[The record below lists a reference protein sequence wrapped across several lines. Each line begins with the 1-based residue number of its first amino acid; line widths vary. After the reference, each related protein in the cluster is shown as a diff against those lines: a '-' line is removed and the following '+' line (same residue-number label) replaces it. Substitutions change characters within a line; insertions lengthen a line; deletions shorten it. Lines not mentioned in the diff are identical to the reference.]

1 MFRFLANRSV
11 QAKVVAVPA
20 GLVVLLLALGC
31 YAYVLLS
38 GNEAGVRRLNTVVT
52 EPTINILGFSDHAR
66 GSLADLYRLTSV
78 AANENDDA
86 KLTKMSKEEIAK
98 LDAFGKSFTALK
110 ASALAAGISGSQID
124 AFETSLAAYVKQAK
138 FVADMAESDAAS
150 ALTFMTG
157 TQTKF
162 AVMDKD
168 LTAMT
173 AFLGNA
179 RRDSLASINHDMS
192 QGRTVFIAVILAMA
206 AVALTIAILVGRL
219 ISRPIVDMTSALG
232 RLADKDYGVAIP
244 ALDQV
249 NEIGRMAKAVEILKE
264 RSQTADKLD
273 EERRAEEEAKLARSA
288 AISGLTQG
296 FGRDVDAVVS
306 GLAQSASKMQTDA
319 RAMSTTAE
327 ETNRQAVTVA
337 AASEEASANVQTVA
351 AAAEELSASIAE
363 IGRHVTESAR
373 IAGKAVEDATR
384 TNASIE
390 GLAQAAQ
397 KIGDVVKLINDIA
410 GQTNLLALNAT
421 IEAAR
426 AGEAGKGFAVVAS
439 EVKSLATQT
448 AKATGDIAAQ
458 IGAIQAA
465 TGDAVQ
471 AIKEISGTIRQISEI
486 ATTIASAV
494 EEQGAATKEIARN
507 VQQASAGTND
517 VSANIAGVTQSAGET
532 GQVAGHVLIA
542 AQSVSDQVQQLKV
555 RVDGFLTKIQA
566 A

>member
-1 MFRFLANRSV
+1 MLRFLANRSV

-20 GLVVLLLALGC
+20 GLVLMLLALGC

-38 GNEAGVRRLNTVVT
+38 SNEAGVRRLNEAVT
-52 EPTINILGFSDHAR
+52 DPAVNMLEFSDHAR
-66 GSLADLYRLTSV
+66 ASLADLYRLTSI

-86 KLTKMSKEEIAK
+86 KLTKMSKDEIAQ
-98 LDAFGKSFTALK
+98 LDAFGKSFAPLK
-110 ASALAAGISGSQID
+110 PSMLGAGIADSQVA
-124 AFETSLAAYVKQAK
+124 AFEASLAAYVKQAK

-162 AVMDKD
+162 AAMDKD

-173 AFLGNA
+173 TYLGNA
-179 RRDSLASINHDMS
+179 RRDGLAAINRDMS
-192 QGRTVFIAVILAMA
+192 RGKTVFVAVILAMA

-232 RLADKDYGVAIP
+232 RLADKDYGVEIP

-249 NEIGRMAKAVEILKE
+249 NEIGRMAKAIEILKE
-264 RSQTADKLD
+264 RSQAADKLD
-273 EERRAEEEAKLARSA
+273 EERRAEEAAKLARSS
-288 AISGLTQG
+288 AIATLTRD
-296 FGRDVDAVVS
+296 FGSDVDTVVS
-306 GLAQSASKMQTDA
+306 DLAQSATKMQSDA
-319 RAMSTTAE
+319 RSMSTTAE
-327 ETNRQAVTVA
+327 ETNRQAVAVA
-337 AASEEASANVQTVA
+337 AASEEASTNVQTVA
-351 AAAEELSASIAE
+351 SAAEELSASIAE
-363 IGRHVTESAR
+363 IGRSVSEAAR
-373 IAGKAVEDATR
+373 VAGKAVEDATR

-390 GLAQAAQ
+390 GLAEAAQ

-439 EVKSLATQT
+439 EVKNLATQT
-448 AKATGDIAAQ
+448 ASATGDIAAQ
-458 IGAIQAA
+458 IGAIQSASGA
-465 TGDAVQ
+465 AVQ

-507 VQQASAGTND
+507 VQQASAGTSD
-517 VSANIAGVTQSAGET
+517 VSSNIAGVTHSAGET

-542 AQSVSDQVQQLKV
+542 AQSVTDQVQQLKG
-555 RVDGFLTKIQA
+555 RVDSFLTKIRA

>member
-11 QAKVVAVPA
+11 QAKVLAVPA

-52 EPTINILGFSDHAR
+52 EPTINILGFSDRAR

-86 KLTKMSKEEIAK
+86 KLTKMSKDEIAK
-98 LDAFGKSFTALK
+98 LDAFGKSFAALK
-110 ASALAAGISGSQID
+110 APVLAAGISGSQVD
-124 AFETSLAAYVKQAK
+124 AFEASLAAYVKQAK

-168 LTAMT
+168 LTTMT
-173 AFLGNA
+173 SYLDNA
-179 RRDSLASINHDMS
+179 RRDSLAAINSDMS
-192 QGRTVFIAVILAMA
+192 RGRTVFIAVILAMA

-219 ISRPIVDMTSALG
+219 ISRPIVDMTTVLG
-232 RLADKDYGVAIP
+232 RLADKDYDAAIP

-249 NEIGRMAKAVEILKE
+249 NEIGRMAKAIEILKE
-264 RSQTADKLD
+264 RSRAADKLD
-273 EERRAEEEAKLARSA
+273 EERRAEEAAKLARSA
-288 AISGLTQG
+288 AIAGLTQG
-296 FGRDVDAVVS
+296 FGSDVDAVVS

-327 ETNRQAVTVA
+327 ETNRQAVAVA
-337 AASEEASANVQTVA
+337 AASEEASTNVETVA

-373 IAGKAVEDATR
+373 IAGKAVENATR

-390 GLAQAAQ
+390 NLAEAAQ

-448 AKATGDIAAQ
+448 AKATDDIAAQ
-458 IGAIQAA
+458 IGAIQGA
-465 TGDAVQ
+465 TGAAVD

-507 VQQASAGTND
+507 VQQASAGTTD
-517 VSANIAGVTQSAGET
+517 VSANIAGVTESAGQT

-555 RVDGFLTKIQA
+555 RVDGFLTKIRA